1 MEEQDLSFLSRQMN
15 SIAAPDAHD
24 SVSMS
29 GLHFGEDGYSVTV
42 YNMAQQL
49 FSRKLKGKG
58 KCLSRRARQC
68 GSLLTCIVFY
78 YCNSLF

>member
-29 GLHFGEDGYSVTV
+29 GLHFGEDGYSVRV

-49 FSRKLKGKG
+49 FSRKLKGKAL
-58 KCLSRRARQC
+58 KKSKEVWVVANLHRI
-68 GSLLTCIVFY
+68 LL
-78 YCNSLF
+78 L